1 MPRWPVRR
9 CSTAPSGTR
18 GTTAKSATGTTLTE
32 RLPEAHGAVCD
43 RASARPVVGY
53 GGEPAVELEF
63 TRGHGSTVVVVAV
76 PALRRVLAEA
86 SEAAALA
93 RFILT
98 ENEN

>member
-1 MPRWPVRR
+1 
-9 CSTAPSGTR
+9 
-18 GTTAKSATGTTLTE
+18 
-32 RLPEAHGAVCD
+32 
-43 RASARPVVGY
+43 VVGY